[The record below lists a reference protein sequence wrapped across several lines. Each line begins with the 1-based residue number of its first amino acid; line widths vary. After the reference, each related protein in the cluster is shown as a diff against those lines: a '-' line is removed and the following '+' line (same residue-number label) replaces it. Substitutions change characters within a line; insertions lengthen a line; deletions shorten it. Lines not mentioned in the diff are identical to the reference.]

1 MIDIISLT
9 ENSEPVVERDDYGV
23 PEGGQDGAVD
33 EVARAPL
40 VVVLAVDEH
49 HHRLQIGRGR
59 AWKKGRKFLSLL
71 LQGKRYMVERLVLPI

>member
-49 HHRLQIGRGR
+49 HHRL
-59 AWKKGRKFLSLL
+59 
-71 LQGKRYMVERLVLPI
+71 